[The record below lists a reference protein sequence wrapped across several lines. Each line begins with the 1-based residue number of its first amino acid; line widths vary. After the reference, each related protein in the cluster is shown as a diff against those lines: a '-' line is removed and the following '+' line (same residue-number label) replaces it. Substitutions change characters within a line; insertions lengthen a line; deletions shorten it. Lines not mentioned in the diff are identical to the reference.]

1 MGNPAFQELR
11 AELGT
16 DCTRDI
22 AMTSHLRAAASR
34 LHARVLAHERDRG
47 AFAALELVL
56 LVPFIIVVMLLI
68 VGFGRVER
76 GRQLVDQA
84 AQAASRAASLTT
96 SPGDAQT
103 AARQAAART
112 LGDGGVSCS
121 TMTVDIDT
129 SAFYAG
135 GQVTARLSCKADLSG
150 LALAGLPGSTTLK
163 SDSTSPLEQYRQIS
177 LGFGITEAGND
188 GN

>member
-1 MGNPAFQELR
+1 MSRLR
-11 AELGT
+11 ARMSAE
-16 DCTRDI
+16 D
-22 AMTSHLRAAASR
+22 
-34 LHARVLAHERDRG
+34 RDRG

-56 LVPFIIVVMLLI
+56 LMPFIIVMMMLV

-96 SPGDAQT
+96 TPGDAQT
-103 AARQAAART
+103 AARQAAAQS
-112 LGDGGVSCS
+112 LDGGGVSCS
-121 TMTVDIDT
+121 RMTVDIDT

-150 LALAGLPGSTTLK
+150 LALAGLPGLITLK
-163 SDSTSPLEQYRQIS
+163 SDSTSPLETYRQIG
-177 LGFGITEAGND
+177 LGFSITDVAPVSNPGAGVPHVAS
-188 GN
+188 